1 LTTVRQVDAEVSA
14 RSLEFTMDAPSGLS
28 ERRSQDSKAG
38 AASSSAPLGSV
49 NLAVR
54 LLLIGAVLLAVI
66 AAFANLG
73 GWLTPNQ
80 LTPARLTDGFEQVA
94 GVHPGFRRNHAKGM
108 GVSGFFES
116 NGKGERLSKAAVFKP
131 GRVPVIGRFSLA
143 GPNPLQ
149 ADEPGSVRGLGLQFS
164 PPDAEPWRTAM
175 IILPVFPV
183 RTPEAFYEQ
192 LLASAPDPK
201 TGKPDP
207 EKMKSFLARHPESER
222 ALGIIKNRP
231 ISSGF
236 ANSTFHSLNAFWFVN
251 SAGESKPVRWIL
263 APEQPFEPA
272 RGPVPKDKNYLFD
285 ALIAEVRRQPL
296 RWHLV
301 IIVGQPGDPTD
312 DATIPWPDSRE
323 QVDVGTLT
331 LDKAESDDTSP
342 ATALNFDPLVLPPG
356 IAPSNDPLL
365 SARSAVYSQS
375 FTRRSGEGKPS
386 SPITPAEV
394 QEGK

>member
-1 LTTVRQVDAEVSA
+1 MSTSHSNVLIASNVPEIDAQGVRPKPRTTSLLA
-14 RSLEFTMDAPSGLS
+14 RLGFIGVALVLV
-28 ERRSQDSKAG
+28 AG
-38 AASSSAPLGSV
+38 AFLW
-49 NLAVR
+49 
-54 LLLIGAVLLAVI
+54 
-66 AAFANLG
+66 LG
-73 GWLTPNQ
+73 GWFTPNL
-80 LTPARLTDGFEQVA
+80 LTPARLTDGFEQVG
-94 GVHPGFRRNHAKGM
+94 GVHRGFRRNHAKGL

-116 NGKGERLSKAAVFKP
+116 NGKGVRLSKAAVFKS

-143 GPNPLQ
+143 GGNPFQ
-149 ADEPGSVRGLGLQFS
+149 ADEPASVRGLGLQFS

-236 ANSTFHSLNAFWFVN
+236 VNSTFHSLNAFWFVN
-251 SAGESKPVRWIL
+251 SDGESRPVRWIL

-272 RGPVPKDKNYLFD
+272 RGPGPKDKNYLFD
-285 ALIAEVRRQPL
+285 ALIAELRRQPL
-296 RWHLV
+296 RWRL
-301 IIVGQPGDPTD
+301 IITVGQPGDPTD
-312 DATIPWPDSRE
+312 DATIAWPDSRE

-331 LDKAESDDTSP
+331 LDRAQSDDTSP

-356 IAPSNDPLL
+356 IVPSNDPLL

-375 FTRRSGEGKPS
+375 FTRRAGEGKPS
-386 SPITPAEV
+386 SPITPEEV
-394 QEGK
+394 SEGK